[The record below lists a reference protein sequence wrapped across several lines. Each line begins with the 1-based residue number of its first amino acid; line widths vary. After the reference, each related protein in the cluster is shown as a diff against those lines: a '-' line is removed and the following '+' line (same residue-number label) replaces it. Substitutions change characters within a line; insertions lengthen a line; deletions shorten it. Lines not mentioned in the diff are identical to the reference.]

1 MKNELWAQK
10 SLERKFEVSALT
22 WLVIC
27 EWFFSQEC
35 ISEDFISKLDALEL
49 WSEEPELNSNDFWP
63 STNIS
68 YPGSNSHHQNHGK
81 KILIFLKIS
90 FSSDISTLTIWLFA
104 RYLWVTEL
112 AHRSKNNNFILP
124 SINSAHLYLFS
135 LLHHHTK
142 YKGGGIES
150 ESTFMYRVE
159 IFYFL
164 HSISV

>member
-1 MKNELWAQK
+1 MNFGRKK

-35 ISEDFISKLDALEL
+35 ISKVFISKLDALEL
-49 WSEEPELNSNDFWP
+49 WSENPELNSNDFWP

-68 YPGSNSHHQNHGK
+68 LSGFKFTSSISWQICT
-81 KILIFLKIS
+81 ILLKNIIQ
-90 FSSDISTLTIWLFA
+90 FCDISTLTIWLFA

-164 HSISV
+164 HSILV

>member
-68 YPGSNSHHQNHGK
+68 YPGSNSYRQYYENT
-81 KILIFLKIS
+81 IL
-90 FSSDISTLTIWLFA
+90 
-104 RYLWVTEL
+104 
-112 AHRSKNNNFILP
+112 
-124 SINSAHLYLFS
+124 
-135 LLHHHTK
+135 
-142 YKGGGIES
+142 
-150 ESTFMYRVE
+150 
-159 IFYFL
+159 
-164 HSISV
+164 